1 MDAMALT
8 VAIGASSAAALG
20 WSGNAFYFLR
30 FVVQWWQS
38 ERAQRSVAPKM
49 FWWLSL
55 AGAATL
61 GSYALIQ
68 GDMPLA
74 VGYVVTF
81 CIYLRNITIA
91 HLGPRAGR
99 LAPGPALAVA
109 LTVAGAVVYFGAVPG
124 AEEPL
129 PPAWL
134 AIGFAGQVVFS
145 SRFIVQWF
153 HSERSGEAHFPP
165 AFWWMGLVGNVALLA
180 YAVRGGDP
188 VFIASFALGP
198 FVQARNLMLVR
209 RARRDARGSGSR
221 D

>member
-8 VAIGASSAAALG
+8 TAIGASSAAALG

-38 ERAQRSVAPKM
+38 ERARRSVAPKM

-68 GDMPLA
+68 RDMPLA

-91 HLGPRAGR
+91 HLGSRAGR

-109 LTVAGAVVYFGAVPG
+109 LTVAAAVVYFGAVPG

-129 PPAWL
+129 PPVWL

-209 RARRDARGSGSR
+209 RARQGARSGARD
-221 D
+221 

>member
-20 WSGNAFYFLR
+20 WSGNAFYFSR

-38 ERAQRSVAPKM
+38 ERAQRSVAPKV

-61 GSYALIQ
+61 GTYALIQ
-68 GDMPLA
+68 GDTPLF

-81 CIYLRNITIA
+81 FIYLRNITIA

-99 LAPGPALAVA
+99 LGPGPAMAVA
-109 LTVAGAVVYFGAVPG
+109 LTVAATVVYFGAVPG

-129 PPAWL
+129 PPLWL

-153 HSERSGEAHFPP
+153 HSERAGDAHFPP
-165 AFWWMGLVGNVALLA
+165 VFWWMSLVGNVALLA
-180 YAVRGGDP
+180 YAVRRGDP
-188 VFIASFALGP
+188 VFIAGFALGP
-198 FVQARNLMLVR
+198 FVQVRNLMLVG
-209 RARRDARGSGSR
+209 RARREARGGAG